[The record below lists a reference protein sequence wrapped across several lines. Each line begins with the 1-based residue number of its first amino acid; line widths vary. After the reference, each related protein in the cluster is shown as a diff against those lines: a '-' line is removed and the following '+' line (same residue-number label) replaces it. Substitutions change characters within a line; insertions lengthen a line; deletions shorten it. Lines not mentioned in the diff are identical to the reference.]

1 MAARFSLL
9 ATLRRSM
16 IGAWLACAYALA
28 VVAAGLAPSPAAAWP
43 AELGA
48 PQLCSGDAAPGSETP
63 SEPAHCKGCLAS
75 WPVALPPD
83 VTAHVPLRLPVVL
96 EAAPHASAPAHA
108 AAPFGLQP
116 SRGPPLG

>member
-1 MAARFSLL
+1 LTRAARLEHLLAMAARFPLL

-48 PQLCSGDAAPGSETP
+48 AQFCSGDAAPGSETP

-83 VTAHVPLRLPVVL
+83 VTAHAPLLLPVVDDFIDGISVVRA
-96 EAAPHASAPAHA
+96 E
-108 AAPFGLQP
+108 
-116 SRGPPLG
+116 